1 MLKTI
6 GFSKEALSMNR
17 VYENSQ
23 LMKELVCRSRFQET
37 PEKVKEVYG
46 PLVFP
51 APGDDRPYITGCL
64 VLSMD
69 GRLGYEGSPS
79 SRTLTSSNV
88 LDLSG
93 GLTDLWTLN
102 LVRTYADAILFGS
115 TTLQDEG
122 EFTGHVYDPDLQA
135 FRNSHRERFAPT
147 PWNVIVTR
155 TPEGL
160 PWQHPMLTTPHI
172 PVLLVIPEDKQH
184 QLHTCPGG
192 RFCYGVI
199 DGKVHGSEREKLG
212 QLLHDQEVE
221 EGQVDPRHLVVTL
234 PADNFADL
242 KLLMPLLRK
251 LGIQQMSV
259 ESPYWIWRF
268 MEEKVL
274 DEFFLTYTGVFAGGK
289 SVPGREVGFMPED
302 RPLMELAS
310 LHLTDG
316 TVLYS
321 RQVLR
326 YSKEQ
331 KNAKCEEEGH
341 C

>member
-6 GFSKEALSMNR
+6 GFPKKALFMNR

-23 LMKELVCRSRFQET
+23 LLNVFVEKAAFQET
-37 PEKVKEVYG
+37 PQKVKEVYG

-51 APGDDRPYITGCL
+51 APGDERPYITGCL

-79 SRTLTSSNV
+79 SRTLTNSNV
-88 LDLSG
+88 LDSSA

-122 EFTGHVYDPDLQA
+122 EFTGHVYDPDLQS

-147 PWNVIVTR
+147 PWNVIITR
-155 TPEGL
+155 KPGEL
-160 PWQHPMLTTPHI
+160 PWDHPMLSTPHI
-172 PVLLVIPEDKQH
+172 PVLLVIPEDQQH
-184 QLHTCPGG
+184 DLHTCPGG
-192 RFCYGVI
+192 RFCYGII
-199 DGKVHGSEREKLG
+199 DARVAGSELDHLNKLA
-212 QLLHDQEVE
+212 HYQEVE
-221 EGQVDPRHLVVTL
+221 EGQVDPRQLVITL
-234 PADNFADL
+234 PADNFADFQ
-242 KLLMPLLRK
+242 LLLPLLRK

-274 DEFFLTYTGVFAGGK
+274 DEFFLTYTGAFAGGE
-289 SVPGREVGFMPED
+289 SVPGREVRFMPED

-310 LHLTDG
+310 LHLTG
-316 TVLYS
+316 ASVLHT
-321 RQVLR
+321 RQVMCYEDPL
-326 YSKEQ
+326 EP
-331 KNAKCEEEGH
+331 
-341 C
+341 